1 LFGSVRS
8 AISVLK
14 RTHVWSDDERG
25 GMGLRENIDADIVNA
40 LKSGAKD
47 KLSTLRMLSAALK
60 NKQIDKRRQLTEEE
74 VAETVRSLI
83 KQRKDSIEQFGKGG
97 RQDLVDKETAEVAVL
112 EVYLPQQMSREEI
125 ELMVRDVVAQTS
137 AQGAKDMGKVMKAL
151 IPLVG
156 GRADG
161 KLVSELVKQTLG

>member
-1 LFGSVRS
+1 MNWQVD
-8 AISVLK
+8 K
-14 RTHVWSDDERG
+14 RG
-25 GMGLRENIDADIVNA
+25 GMGLRERVDADIINA

-60 NKQIDKRRQLTEEE
+60 NKQIDKRRSLTEEE

-125 ELMVRDVVAQTS
+125 EVMVRDAVAQTG

-161 KLVSELVKQTLG
+161 KLVSELVKHALG

>member
-1 LFGSVRS
+1 
-8 AISVLK
+8 
-14 RTHVWSDDERG
+14 
-25 GMGLRENIDADIVNA
+25 MGLRETIETDTKHA

-47 KLSTLRMLSAALK
+47 KVSTLRMLNAALK
-60 NKQIDKRRQLTEEE
+60 NKQIDIRRQLTEEE

-112 EVYLPQQMSREEI
+112 EAYLPQQMSREE
-125 ELMVRDVVAQTS
+125 LDALVRDALAQTG
-137 AQGAKDMGKVMKAL
+137 AQGPKDMGKVMKTL
-151 IPLVG
+151 IPMVG

-161 KLVSELVKQTLG
+161 KLVSDLVKLALG